1 MTGPWPR
8 ESPPGRMAA
17 FTFFSPSR
25 FSTYRC
31 RLTRDGAP
39 STWHACDGQSEAF
52 GGLADGHYL
61 FEVAG
66 IDEFGNADTTPASR
80 SFSVTSSGPAVTI
93 GAHPPAAQV
102 GRDLSFSF
110 SSTAANASFECR
122 LSLVGEP
129 VSDWDPC
136 DPASG
141 SSYSG
146 LADGRWSFEVRA
158 RDPQTQAWSAPPAEW
173 LVQIDTIGPAFVTA
187 DRPVSPTSSR
197 DARHPFRGLGGGRW
211 PDHVSARRRPLARLL
226 ERHVLRHRLEEGRAH
241 VRITASD
248 PLGNVGQTEVVWT
261 VDIGPPRVRL
271 ARSPDRFTSVPEA
284 VFRLWSKT
292 DPALYLCS
300 FDGSAVMP
308 CDDKFTIG
316 PLPDGPYRLRVWG
329 LDAAMNRSEP
339 LTYRWDVDTIPPGLL
354 LTGHPRRGRG
364 HHGDDGRV
372 RHLAERAGD
381 VVLLARRR
389 GVRAVRDPGRLPG
402 AAGRPAHVP
411 GVRAGPGGQRLDH
424 GIADLDGRRRSLT
437 LSDPGPMVA
446 SWGT

>member
-1 MTGPWPR
+1 
-8 ESPPGRMAA
+8 MAA

-31 RLTRDGAP
+31 RLTQDGVPGA
-39 STWHACDGQSEAF
+39 WHACDGQSEAL
-52 GGLADGHYL
+52 GGLADGHYI

-80 SFSVTSSGPAVTI
+80 SFTVTSSGPAVTI

-110 SSTAANASFECR
+110 SSTVANASFECR
-122 LSLVGEP
+122 LSLVGAP

-141 SSYSG
+141 ASYTE

-158 RDPQTQAWSAPPAEW
+158 SDPQTQARSTPPAEW
-173 LVQIDTIGPAFVTA
+173 LVQVDTEGPEFVA
-187 DRPVSPTSSR
+187 AKRPRNPTSSR
-197 DARHPFRGLGGGRW
+197 DADVRFVASEALGGPISCRLDGGRSR
-211 PDHVSARRRPLARLL
+211 DCSNGAFSVAGLKKGEHTL
-226 ERHVLRHRLEEGRAH
+226 
-241 VRITASD
+241 RITASD
-248 PLGNVGQTEVVWT
+248 PLGNVGQSAVEWT

-271 ARSPDRFTSVPEA
+271 ARSPDRFTTTPEA

-308 CDDKFTIG
+308 CDDKLTIG
-316 PLPDGPYRLRVWG
+316 PLPDGSYRLRVWG
-329 LDAAMNRSEP
+329 LDAAMNRAAP

-354 LTGHPRRGRG
+354 LTGLPEEGAITTETTASFDIWQSEPG
-364 HHGDDGRV
+364 TLFCSLDD
-372 RHLAERAGD
+372 AEFAPCVTPAVYLGLLDGLHTFKAYVEDRAGNVSITASRTWTVD
-381 VVLLARRR
+381 
-389 GVRAVRDPGRLPG
+389 AVP
-402 AAGRPAHVP
+402 
-411 GVRAGPGGQRLDH
+411 
-424 GIADLDGRRRSLT
+424 
-437 LSDPGPMVA
+437 
-446 SWGT
+446 